1 MMCWFGYQGPEH
13 HVAGGDIASSSL
25 RKDLKPKDSNSQEVK
40 LAQEE
45 IQSLKSQL
53 QKQKRTASE
62 VPVESEW
69 YY

>member
-1 MMCWFGYQGPEH
+1 M
-13 HVAGGDIASSSL
+13 AGGDIASSSL